1 MFSGLFLTTPVF
13 ANIIF
18 DPLSPQDANTIPYI
32 ILSGGLANSITC
44 IYPNGGDAYS
54 QVANNNNPQY
64 LYIGSYGFTNGVDYK
79 FVEWDTQTLP
89 QLGCADNYTLALLSP
104 QYIST
109 YSYIFQIPQQNQT
122 FYFLDRNQALQIN
135 NNLSDT
141 ISPSVSLL
149 WPIMLIVVGIPLTFY
164 VLNEIIKLFKFREK
178 KEKKNKMVVSGGNYS
193 NKGDIDYKK
202 EI

>member
-109 YSYIFQIPQQNQT
+109 YSYIFQIPQQNQICSKAALNFHSEEQFVGSAGT
-122 FYFLDRNQALQIN
+122 GLRNYSAESEGITAQNQNKML
-135 NNLSDT
+135 LKC
-141 ISPSVSLL
+141 VSLL
-149 WPIMLIVVGIPLTFY
+149 NNDKCY
-164 VLNEIIKLFKFREK
+164 
-178 KEKKNKMVVSGGNYS
+178 
-193 NKGDIDYKK
+193 
-202 EI
+202 